1 MNMRQ
6 QELLLRK
13 INYFNK
19 LSPNAYGIVNLTL
32 QEVCES
38 LSVVETDCNRLWK
51 HLNDAYGADF
61 FLVPVERQYGRRFAR
76 DYDAL
81 HSEVDKVKDEAKYH
95 ISTIINQS
103 ENELGTL
110 RKIIDDR
117 QQEITQLHE
126 KFYHDIEKAKVELM
140 FTMETD
146 FQAREARTF
155 QKNDVKMT
163 ELYRKIKEQEELNE
177 NFNKILMKEKMRRI
191 VSSLFHR
198 ELNLYS
204 SLGW

>member
-1 MNMRQ
+1 
-6 QELLLRK
+6 
-13 INYFNK
+13 
-19 LSPNAYGIVNLTL
+19 
-32 QEVCES
+32 
-38 LSVVETDCNRLWK
+38 
-51 HLNDAYGADF
+51 
-61 FLVPVERQYGRRFAR
+61 
-76 DYDAL
+76 
-81 HSEVDKVKDEAKYH
+81 
-95 ISTIINQS
+95 
-103 ENELGTL
+103 
-110 RKIIDDR
+110 
-117 QQEITQLHE
+117 
-126 KFYHDIEKAKVELM
+126 M
-140 FTMETD
+140 FTMESD

>member
-1 MNMRQ
+1 
-6 QELLLRK
+6 
-13 INYFNK
+13 
-19 LSPNAYGIVNLTL
+19 
-32 QEVCES
+32 
-38 LSVVETDCNRLWK
+38 
-51 HLNDAYGADF
+51 
-61 FLVPVERQYGRRFAR
+61 
-76 DYDAL
+76 
-81 HSEVDKVKDEAKYH
+81 
-95 ISTIINQS
+95 
-103 ENELGTL
+103 
-110 RKIIDDR
+110 
-117 QQEITQLHE
+117 
-126 KFYHDIEKAKVELM
+126 M

>member
-1 MNMRQ
+1 
-6 QELLLRK
+6 
-13 INYFNK
+13 
-19 LSPNAYGIVNLTL
+19 
-32 QEVCES
+32 
-38 LSVVETDCNRLWK
+38 
-51 HLNDAYGADF
+51 
-61 FLVPVERQYGRRFAR
+61 
-76 DYDAL
+76 
-81 HSEVDKVKDEAKYH
+81 
-95 ISTIINQS
+95 
-103 ENELGTL
+103 
-110 RKIIDDR
+110 
-117 QQEITQLHE
+117 
-126 KFYHDIEKAKVELM
+126 
-140 FTMETD
+140 METD